1 MILRPPR
8 STRTDTLFPY
18 TTLFRSCPRNSNI
31 TAISAATSR
40 STPNRSVIA
49 KWPHSPPSHH
59 ASRKL
64 AARAD
69 CPVSER
75 ARSKSR
81 LRAAFTLGWARISTF
96 TVGLLDVAYHVARWS
111 EACFAFDRRAR
122 SDPVRRQP
130 DRHFRNADA

>member
-1 MILRPPR
+1 M
-8 STRTDTLFPY
+8 
-18 TTLFRSCPRNSNI
+18 
-31 TAISAATSR
+31 TAMSAATSR
-40 STPNRSVIA
+40 STPNRSAMV
-49 KWPHSPPSHH
+49 KWPHVSPSHH

-122 SDPVRRQP
+122 SDPVRRQIG
-130 DRHFRNADA
+130 RAHV